1 MSSQTKRVEALTVA
15 DFKRFPV
22 WTFTNNDEELEGM
35 GVRPV
40 RKTPVKS
47 LDGCIIGTHVR
58 LANGAFVWATL
69 CNIDPV
75 SPHSTQHFLTL
86 SICRNSRWFH
96 LARYHDLDRNE
107 RGPKALAAFLELP
120 VDEVFPI
127 SYDISQ
133 YCIGESAALVGLIE
147 KEPRERLTRAQVI
160 ALAVRRR
167 G

>member
-15 DFKRFPV
+15 DLERFAV
-22 WTFTNNDEELEGM
+22 WKFTNSDEELQGM

-47 LDGCIIGTHVR
+47 LDGCIIGTQVR

-75 SPHSTQHFLTL
+75 NPHSTQHFLTL
-86 SICRNSRWFH
+86 SVCRDSRWFH
-96 LARYHDLDRNE
+96 LARYHDFDSNE
-107 RGPKALAAFLELP
+107 RGAQALAAFLELA
-120 VDEVFPI
+120 VDEVYPI

-133 YCIGESAALVGLIE
+133 YYIGESAALVGIIE
-147 KEPRERLTRAQVI
+147 KEPRERLTRDQVI
-160 ALAVRRR
+160 ALAVRKR